1 MSNAATG
8 LSLQELHASI
18 DSVISRVPLV
28 NALRNQFAWPTKVLI
43 DTSLVAQ
50 AQVKDEFLAAIQE

>member
-1 MSNAATG
+1 M
-8 LSLQELHASI
+8 HASI

-28 NALRNQFAWPTKVLI
+28 NALRNQFAWPTKELI